1 MAIDRDELQE
11 LYTKL
16 TKQQLEFVHNFIA
29 QDFKNAQEAYRKAYP
44 DCNIDSARS
53 SASALLTNPNIKRC
67 IALEI
72 EASLA
77 EAKIPLEKKILEMY
91 LARAFYDIA
100 EIVND
105 SGALVCTMRELKE
118 KGLSVCI
125 DGVDVKP
132 DKDGGEHYV
141 YKLADRTEAL
151 DKLQKYIQMIKPFNA
166 AIDGKDKDGNPFSF
180 SVAFLK
186 TDDAATNSDK

>member
-29 QDFKNAQEAYRKAYP
+29 QDFKNAKQAYLKAYSE
-44 DCNIDSARS
+44 CSADSA
-53 SASALLTNPNIKRC
+53 ASAASRLLMDCNIKRC
-67 IALEI
+67 ITLEI
-72 EASLA
+72 ESMLA
-77 EAKIPLEKKILEMY
+77 ETKIPLEKKILEMY
-91 LARAFYDIA
+91 VARAFYDVA
-100 EIVND
+100 DIVDIN
-105 SGALVCTMRELKE
+105 GALVCTMSQLKD

-166 AIDGKDKDGNPFSF
+166 AIDGRDKDGNPFAF
-180 SVAFLK
+180 SVQFLK
-186 TDDAATNSDK
+186 TEDANTDK

>member
-44 DCNIDSARS
+44 DCNIDSARA
-53 SASALLTNPNIKRC
+53 SASKLLSSGNIKRC
-67 IALEI
+67 ITLEI
-72 EASLA
+72 ESTLA

-105 SGALVCTMRELKE
+105 SGSLVCTMRELKE

-166 AIDGKDKDGNPFSF
+166 AIDGRDKDGNPFAF
-180 SVAFLK
+180 SVQFLK
-186 TDDAATNSDK
+186 TEDKGE